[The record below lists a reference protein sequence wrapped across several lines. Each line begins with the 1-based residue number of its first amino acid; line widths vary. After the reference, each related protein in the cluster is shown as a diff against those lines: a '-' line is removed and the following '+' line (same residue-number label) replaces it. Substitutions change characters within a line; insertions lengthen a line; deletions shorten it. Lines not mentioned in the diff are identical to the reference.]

1 MFVVRS
7 FHGPASA
14 CASPPPILGPV
25 LFGPVLFGFA
35 PDRRCRR
42 ILGLLPIPA
51 RPLALGH
58 NPLTTKGTGVLEEQR
73 AVVLKQR
80 IEQAPIARSGLLTA
94 TEDGAGRL

>member
-25 LFGPVLFGFA
+25 LFGFA

-42 ILGLLPIPA
+42 ILGLHPIPA

>member
-1 MFVVRS
+1 MRLTATYPWPS
-7 FHGPASA
+7 PLRLRAGP
-14 CASPPPILGPV
+14 PV
-25 LFGPVLFGFA
+25 P
-35 PDRRCRR
+35 R
-42 ILGLLPIPA
+42 ILGLHPIPA